1 MIKTALII
9 ERADIALGGA
19 ERSVFELASQLSLS
33 DVKVTVLAAKGETQ
47 AKNIKILCAD
57 RGGKRASFAEF
68 DKALRNHLIDNRY
81 DIIHS
86 TLPFGF
92 ADVYQPRGGSYP
104 EAIIRNAASYQNP
117 VISWYKMA
125 THYANVR
132 RLALFRA
139 EKQLC
144 SDCNRTTV
152 AAVSEYVKR
161 QFKEHYGLNDK
172 RIVVIHNGIK
182 PAKQVHAEKAAKLR
196 RQIFVRLGITEAA
209 MPVLFLFAA
218 NNFRLKGLTN
228 LIKALALIVAGRTA
242 RPIYLIV
249 AGAGS
254 SRKYR
259 HLARKL
265 GVSDRI
271 VFLGSLRNIQNAL
284 SITDVAVLPSWYDP
298 CSRFIL
304 EALAAAKPV
313 ITTRY
318 NGVAELFEDKRHGS
332 VIDRCDDARALAGAM
347 RFYTDPANAKKAA
360 DAIIADNLAEKISIS
375 QHAKQIVALYER
387 ILKRTEVR
395 SQRTEVRNQ
404 KTKAHRRKPVDC
416 ASLNRGR
423 QSALRQAQDRE
434 GGR

>member
-57 RGGKRASFAEF
+57 RGGKRASLAEF

-125 THYANVR
+125 THYANIR

-144 SDCNRTTV
+144 SNCNRTVV

-161 QFKEHYGLNDK
+161 QFKEHYGLDDK
-172 RIVVIHNGIK
+172 RIVVIPNGIK
-182 PAKQVHAEKAAKLR
+182 PAKQVHAEKATELR
-196 RQIFVRLGITEAA
+196 RQIFVRLDITEAA
-209 MPVLFLFAA
+209 MPALFLFAA

-228 LIKALALIVAGRTA
+228 LIKALALTTESGTA

-271 VFLGSLRNIQNAL
+271 VFLGRLRNIQNAL
-284 SITDVAVLPSWYDP
+284 SITDVAILPSWYDP

-318 NGVAELFEDKRHGS
+318 NGAAELFADNRHGS
-332 VIDRCDDARALAGAM
+332 VIDGCDDARALAGAM
-347 RFYTDPANAKKAA
+347 SFYADPANAARA
-360 DAIIADNLAEKISIS
+360 TDAIIEDNLKEKISIGR
-375 QHAKQIVALYER
+375 HAKQIVALYER

-395 SQRTEVRNQ
+395 GQRSED
-404 KTKAHRRKPVDC
+404 RRE
-416 ASLNRGR
+416 R
-423 QSALRQAQDRE
+423 
-434 GGR
+434 